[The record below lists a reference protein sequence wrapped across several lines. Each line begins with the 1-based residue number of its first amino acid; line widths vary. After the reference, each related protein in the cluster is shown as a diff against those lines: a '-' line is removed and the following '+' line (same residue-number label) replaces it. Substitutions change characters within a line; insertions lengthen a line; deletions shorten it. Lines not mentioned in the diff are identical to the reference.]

1 MAAANRSIFK
11 SRLFW
16 LTIVTLILSIL
27 FVFWGQH
34 LGVEAFKD
42 SLKRLLYGSVF
53 FLGVVIAELLYLFL
67 TKEEERESR
76 IARREARKEERK
88 LQKAQLKLKKSA
100 VKALEKKFYEALS
113 IIKKSNIYKKRANY
127 NYELPWYLL
136 LGGEDDEQKAI
147 LKNSGLDFPINIE
160 YKEHEE
166 DKAGLF
172 KWFFAEE
179 GVFVTVPKDYVTLDK
194 NSASHPIWLAF
205 LKLFK
210 KERWRRPINGIIFT
224 VNASEIIH
232 NSEVDTNEFAKV
244 VREKLDEISKA
255 FSSQIP
261 VYVIITGVQGISAFD
276 SFFSNLTVEEK
287 REVLGI
293 TFEDNVED
301 ISLELIES
309 KISKLV
315 QNLEHETLGNMQHSW
330 DKEERKKIFF
340 FLEEFQGFLS
350 KVSVFA
356 QKTFSKTRY
365 YAPLML
371 RGIYFSDITHGTSS
385 KYALTA
391 QGSPIKSG
399 LFMPKVFE
407 RIILSE
413 TQLVKVNDDYRKKF
427 GMFWLILFAFLTL
440 AIAGIIYFW
449 TSFIQGEAKEVKIIE
464 DTYEQ
469 YLSLK
474 KGDKPKI
481 TLKRKASKPKN
492 AMQIGKLGG
501 ADGGD
506 VSFGKGNASLT
517 PFAKKELKKIIEHI
531 KTLDESTKIK
541 IVGHTDSIGDEE
553 SNMELSKDRAISVKK
568 FFVDEG
574 IDSDR
579 ITIEGAG
586 ESSPIANNQTV
597 EGRSLN
603 RRVEI
608 YAYGLQIEE
617 QDQSYKEEYI
627 IKDHLTDMQRIL
639 AMLDAL
645 KSMQRDADDEI
656 DKEVWKPGFSKIA
669 LRDKRVKTIYHESLE
684 TLLLPRVAT
693 LIEKQLLRNLSNKLE
708 TQTNLKAYLMLADS
722 THRQK
727 DFLENYMLNK
737 WGEDL
742 EDTEVRRLND
752 HFSTLLSTQFSPAKL
767 RHKSIFRA
775 RKKLVSHAGAAGLI
789 YKNLQKE
796 AEQKGLN
803 DFQFLEVLD
812 AYPNAFTGAEYRI
825 PGLYTKEGYEKIIL
839 LQTKFIIKKSMLKSW
854 ILGDEGEDYG
864 KNEINRIYEKVLGL
878 YFIDYRR
885 YWTKALAQLNIP
897 SYHSSAELSDQLELL
912 SSGVS
917 PTILVLRAFKENTF
931 LHTPKEKAE
940 KLMEEKTKAGVTAGE
955 FLGTVGSK
963 IDRFQRLGTKTMK
976 DFAGDK
982 MVYDM
987 RSIFKPYHELLDEHN
1002 GVSRKFKIVLRHVE
1016 KIYQQMLEVD
1026 TSADPKQSAFQ
1037 IVSKKSTSSHKTF
1050 KLKSNLLPTKLLGW
1064 YNKALTNSW
1073 DYLTS
1078 LVDGHLD
1085 KTYNDEIWTFYVDKI
1100 EDKFPLNLQSDSDI
1114 ALDDFRAFFQKD
1126 GLLDKFYAKYVEPF
1140 VTINASTGAYKLKKI
1155 DGAMV
1160 AIDKQMIQSML
1171 SAKKIQKLLFQSG
1184 SGKLYFKIS
1193 AKPKRL
1199 SNNLAAMD
1207 LVYEDQELLYEHGPI
1222 QSSDFTWPA
1231 QYPDSL
1237 AKFTFYDAKS
1247 NRVVK
1252 IRGEG
1257 EWALLR
1263 LLVKLKKKMINNSKM
1278 IISYKKG
1285 AYSGSFEVKGKVV
1298 SLFSKSSP
1306 LKHFK
1311 LKKK

>member
-1 MAAANRSIFK
+1 MATANRSIFK

-16 LTIVTLILSIL
+16 FTIVMLILTTIFIFL
-27 FVFWGQH
+27 GQH
-34 LGVEAFKD
+34 LGIDLFKNF
-42 SLKRLLYGSVF
+42 LKRLLYGSVF
-53 FLGVVIAELLYLFL
+53 FLSVVIAELLYLFL

-76 IARREARKEERK
+76 RARREARREERK
-88 LQKAQLKLKKSA
+88 LQKEQLKLKKSA
-100 VKALEKKFYEALS
+100 VKALEKKFYEALR

-127 NYELPWYLL
+127 NYELPWYLI

-160 YKEHEE
+160 YKENKE
-166 DKAGLF
+166 DKNGLF

-179 GVFVTVPKDYVTLDK
+179 GIFVTVPKEYVTLDK

-224 VNASEIIH
+224 VNASEIMH
-232 NSEVDTNEFAKV
+232 NNEADMDEFAKV

-255 FSSQIP
+255 FSSKIP
-261 VYVIITGVQGISAFD
+261 VYTIVTGVQSIPAFNA
-276 SFFSNLTVEEK
+276 FFANLTIEEK

-293 TFEDNVED
+293 TFEDNIED
-301 ISLELIES
+301 ISAEIIES
-309 KISKLV
+309 KITKLL
-315 QNLEHETLGNMQHSW
+315 QKLEHETLGNMQNSW
-330 DKEERKKIFF
+330 DKSERKKIFF
-340 FLEEFQGFLS
+340 FLEEFQGFLGTIS
-350 KVSVFA
+350 RFT

-371 RGIYFSDITHGTSS
+371 RGVYFSDITHGTSS
-385 KYALTA
+385 NYAVTTG
-391 QGSPIKSG
+391 GSQITSG
-399 LFMPKVFE
+399 LFIPKVFE

-413 TQLVKVNDDYRKKF
+413 SQLVKVNDDYRKKF
-427 GMFWLILFAFLTL
+427 GIFWLVLFAFLIL

-449 TSFIQGEAKEVKIIE
+449 TSFIQSEYKEVKIIE

-469 YLSLK
+469 YVSLK
-474 KGDKPKI
+474 KGTKPKI
-481 TLKRKASKPKN
+481 ILKRKASKPKN

-501 ADGGD
+501 ENGGD

-517 PFAKKELKKIIEHI
+517 PFAKRKLKKIIDHI
-531 KTLDESTKIK
+531 LTLDETTKIK
-541 IVGHTDSIGDEE
+541 IVGHTDSIGDED
-553 SNMELSKDRAISVKK
+553 SNMELSKDRARAVKQ
-568 FFVDEG
+568 FFEQNG
-574 IDSDR
+574 IDDDR
-579 ITIEGAG
+579 ISTEGAG
-586 ESSPIANNQTV
+586 ESSPIATNQTV

-608 YAYGLQIEE
+608 YAYGLQTQKEE
-617 QDQSYKEEYI
+617 ESYKEEYI
-627 IKDHLTDMQRIL
+627 IEDHLTDLQRIL
-639 AMLDAL
+639 AMLDTL
-645 KSMQRDADDEI
+645 KSMQREKGDEI
-656 DKEVWKPGFSKIA
+656 ANEIWKPGFSQIA
-669 LRDKRVKTIYHESLE
+669 RRDERVHNIYNESLE

-693 LIEKQLLRNLSNKLE
+693 LIEKNLLRNLSNKLE
-708 TQTNLKAYLMLADS
+708 TQRNLKAYLMLADS
-722 THRQK
+722 KHRETE
-727 DFLENYMLNK
+727 FLEDYMLNR
-737 WGEDL
+737 WGDDL
-742 EDTEVRRLND
+742 EDTEIRRLNE
-752 HFSTLLSTQFSPAKL
+752 HFSSLLSTEFTPAKL
-767 RHKSIFRA
+767 HHKSIFRA

-789 YKNLQKE
+789 YKNLQDE
-796 AEQKGLN
+796 AEKKGLS

-812 AYPNAFTGAEYRI
+812 SYPNALSGAEFRI
-825 PGLYTKEGYEKIIL
+825 PGLYTKDGYEKIIL
-839 LQTKFIIKKSMLKSW
+839 LQTKSIIKKSMLKSW

-885 YWTKALAQLNIP
+885 YWTKALAQLSIP
-897 SYHSSAELSDQLELL
+897 AYHSSAELSDQLELL
-912 SSGVS
+912 SSEVS
-917 PTILVLRAFKENTF
+917 PVILVLREFKKNTF

-940 KLMEEKTKAGVTAGE
+940 KLMEDKIKSGVTAGE
-955 FLGTVGSK
+955 FLGSAGSK
-963 IDRFQRLGTKTMK
+963 LDRFQRLGTKTMK

-1002 GVSRKFKIVLRHVE
+1002 GPSRKFKIVLRHVE
-1016 KIYQQMLEVD
+1016 KVYQQMLEVD
-1026 TSADPKQSAFQ
+1026 TSADPKQSAFE

-1050 KLKSNLLPTKLLGW
+1050 TLKSNLLPQKLLGW

-1073 DYLTS
+1073 DYLTG

-1085 KTYNDEIWTFYVDKI
+1085 KTYNNEIWTFYVDKI
-1100 EDKFPLNLQSDSDI
+1100 EGRFPLDLKSDSDI
-1114 ALDDFRAFFQKD
+1114 ALDDFKAFFQKD

-1140 VTINASTGAYKLKKI
+1140 VTVNTQTGSYKLKKI

-1160 AIDKQMIQSML
+1160 AIDKQMINSML

-1184 SGKLYFKIS
+1184 SGKLHFKIS
-1193 AKPKRL
+1193 AKPKHL
-1199 SNNLAAMD
+1199 SSNLAAMD
-1207 LVYEDQELLYEHGPI
+1207 LIYEDQELLYEHGPI
-1222 QSSDFTWPA
+1222 QSSDFIWPA

-1237 AKFTFYDAKS
+1237 AKFTFYDARS

-1252 IRGEG
+1252 VRGEG
-1257 EWALLR
+1257 AWGMLR
-1263 LLVKLKKKMINNSKM
+1263 LFTKLKRKVISSSKM

-1285 AYSGSFEVKGKVV
+1285 SYSGSFEVKGKIVK
-1298 SLFSKSSP
+1298 LFTKASP

>member
-1 MAAANRSIFK
+1 MAASNRSIFK

-16 LTIVTLILSIL
+16 LTIITFILSVL
-27 FVFWGQH
+27 FIFLGQH
-34 LGVEAFKD
+34 LGIEALKD

-67 TKEEERESR
+67 TKEEERETR
-76 IARREARKEERK
+76 RARREARREEKK
-88 LQKAQLKLKKSA
+88 LQKEQLKLKKSA
-100 VKALEKKFYEALS
+100 VKALEKKFYEALR
-113 IIKKSNIYKKRANY
+113 IIKKSHLYQKRANY
-127 NYELPWYLL
+127 NYELPWYLV

-166 DKAGLF
+166 DKTGLF
-172 KWFFAEE
+172 QWFFSEE
-179 GVFVTVPKDYVTLDK
+179 GVFVTVPKNYVTLNK

-232 NSEVDTNEFAKV
+232 NNEADTNEFAKV
-244 VREKLDEISKA
+244 VREKLDEISKS
-255 FSSQIP
+255 FSSKIP
-261 VYVIITGVQGISAFD
+261 VYMIVTGVEGISAFD
-276 SFFSNLTVEEK
+276 SFFANLTIEEK

-293 TFEDNVED
+293 TFEDNIED
-301 ISLELIES
+301 ISLELIEA

-315 QNLEHETLGNMQHSW
+315 ENLEHETLGNMQHSW
-330 DKEERKKIFF
+330 DKNERKQIFF

-350 KVSVFA
+350 KITVFTH
-356 QKTFSKTRY
+356 KTFSKTRY
-365 YAPLML
+365 YTPLML
-371 RGIYFSDITHGTSS
+371 RGIYFSDITNGTSN
-385 KYALTA
+385 KYAVTTH
-391 QGSPIKSG
+391 GSPIKSG

-413 TQLVKVNDDYRKKF
+413 SQLVKVNDDYRKKF
-427 GMFWLILFAFLTL
+427 GIFWLILFAFLTL
-440 AIAGIIYFW
+440 AVAGIIYFW
-449 TSFIQGEAKEVKIIE
+449 TSFIQDESKEVKIIE

-474 KGDKPKI
+474 KGTKPKI
-481 TLKRKASKPKN
+481 TLKRKASKPKH

-501 ADGGD
+501 EDGGD

-531 KTLDESTKIK
+531 MTLDESTKIK

-553 SNMELSKDRAISVKK
+553 SNMELSRDRAASVKD
-568 FFVDEG
+568 FFVQNG
-574 IDSDR
+574 IDPDR
-579 ITIEGAG
+579 ITTEGAG
-586 ESSPIANNQTV
+586 ETSPIANNQTV

-608 YAYGLQIEE
+608 YAYGLAVQEDDE
-617 QDQSYKEEYI
+617 SYKEEYV

-645 KSMQRDADDEI
+645 KSMQRDKDDDI
-656 DKEVWKPGFSKIA
+656 KNEVWKPGFSKIA
-669 LRDKRVKTIYHESLE
+669 VRDERVKNIYHESLE

-693 LIEKQLLRNLSNKLE
+693 LIEKNLLRHLSNKLE

-727 DFLENYMLNK
+727 DFLENYMLNA
-737 WGEDL
+737 WGDDL
-742 EDTEVRRLND
+742 EDTEIRRLNE
-752 HFSTLLSTQFSPAKL
+752 HFSELLSMPFKAATL
-767 RHKSIFRA
+767 HHKSIFRA

-789 YKNLQKE
+789 YKNLQAE
-796 AEQKGLN
+796 AEKKGLN

-812 AYPNAFTGAEYRI
+812 TYPNALTGAEYRI

-839 LQTKFIIKKSMLKSW
+839 LQTKSIIKKSMLKSW

-885 YWTKALAQLNIP
+885 YWTKALSQLDIP
-897 SYHSSAELSDQLELL
+897 SYHSSTELSDQLELL

-917 PTILVLRAFKENTF
+917 PAILVLRAFKENTF
-931 LHTPKEKAE
+931 LYTPKEKAE

-955 FLGTVGSK
+955 FLGSAGSK
-963 IDRFQRLGTKTMK
+963 LDRFQRLGTKTMQA
-976 DFAGDK
+976 FAGDK

-1002 GVSRKFKIVLRHVE
+1002 DASRKFKIVLRHVE
-1016 KIYQQMLEVD
+1016 KVYQKMLEVD
-1026 TSADPKQSAFQ
+1026 TSADPKQSAFE

-1050 KLKSNLLPTKLLGW
+1050 ALKSNLLPQKLLGW

-1073 DYLTS
+1073 DYLTG

-1100 EDKFPLNLQSDSDI
+1100 KGRFPLDLNSDSDI
-1114 ALDDFRAFFQKD
+1114 TLDDFSTFFKKD
-1126 GLLDKFYAKYVEPF
+1126 GLLDTFYDKYVKPF
-1140 VTINASTGAYKLKKI
+1140 VSVNTTTGSYKVKKI
-1155 DGAMV
+1155 DGAIV
-1160 AIDKQMIQSML
+1160 AIDKQMIASML

-1193 AKPKRL
+1193 AKPKYL
-1199 SNNLAAMD
+1199 SSNLAAMD

-1222 QSSDFTWPA
+1222 QSSNFTWPA

-1237 AKFTFYDAKS
+1237 AKFTFYDVKS

-1252 IRGEG
+1252 VRGEG

-1263 LLVKLKKKMINNSKM
+1263 LLAKLKKKIISDSKM
-1278 IISYKKG
+1278 TISYKKG
-1285 AYSGSFEVKGKVV
+1285 AYSGAFIVKGEIV
-1298 SLFSKSSP
+1298 SLFTKKSP